1 MEINHFTIHKVII
14 NEGLVETLPNP
25 PEKTDFE
32 RYITSVIK
40 EIADEEKGEKFKIR
54 DIHTQVINIVHKN
67 ILEGVNND
75 QQSIADRLLQKE
87 IEAQQ
92 NVQKLN
98 IAIQSGLL
106 IQANIIHGGCRKYVI
121 CKAENSRYIN
131 GRNYKGDDGYPEK
144 KKIIK
149 SFIVVFNDDD
159 SIKEISI
166 TDSNSSMTKYW
177 WDDFLELD
185 KFHDDVYNTTT
196 AFNGVDRI
204 LSQIKGKHPADHVHL
219 RNATI
224 KAFRTEGDFQFDTF
238 VESLYRRYTP
248 VDPDLNM
255 NELAD
260 KINKLPEKLNF
271 DRRFDTVTTEIKAR
285 LKSII
290 NLTENI
296 DLLIKQDID
305 IDHIITAF
313 KVDNVKYIRI
323 RTEKGYN
330 TFTKEND

>member
-1 MEINHFTIHKVII
+1 MEIKHFTIHKIII
-14 NEGLVETLPNP
+14 NEGIVEVLRNP

-40 EIADEEKGEKFKIR
+40 EIADEEKGKKFKIR
-54 DIHTQVINIVHKN
+54 DIKTHVINVINNN
-67 ILEGVNND
+67 ILDNINSN
-75 QQSIADRLLQKE
+75 QQSIANRLLQKE
-87 IEAQQ
+87 VEAQETI
-92 NVQKLN
+92 QKLKT
-98 IAIQSGLL
+98 AIQAGLL
-106 IQANIIHGGCRKYVI
+106 IQANIKHGGLRKYVI

-131 GRNYKGDDGYPEK
+131 GRNYTGDDGYPEK

-149 SFIVVFNDDD
+149 SFIIVYNDDD
-159 SIKEISI
+159 SINEISI

-224 KAFRTEGDFQFDTF
+224 KGFRTEGDFQFDTF
-238 VESLYRRYTP
+238 VEDTYRRYTP
-248 VDPDLNM
+248 VDPELNM

-271 DRRFDTVTTEIKAR
+271 DRRFDTVTNEIKAR

-330 TFTKEND
+330 TFTKENE